1 VVIPCVWR
9 AYSVNYHTLVQVA
22 TALILLALAVVGA
35 GVVLLAG

>member
-1 VVIPCVWR
+1 
-9 AYSVNYHTLVQVA
+9 VNYHTLVQVA